1 MGKAGVVPGHGDDV
15 GLADEGTPRFV
26 PSRTLWWADGDPG
39 SHFRSWPPTEDSP
52 AVRWSRRGL
61 GKDADEV
68 RLMTD
73 PAAGLIDNYDSFTY
87 NLAHML
93 LAASSDV
100 EIVRNDEVSADQ
112 VAAFAPAGIVISPGP
127 GAPADAPLTE
137 LPDGPSEFFPEV
149 SGL

>member
-1 MGKAGVVPGHGDDV
+1 
-15 GLADEGTPRFV
+15 
-26 PSRTLWWADGDPG
+26 
-39 SHFRSWPPTEDSP
+39 
-52 AVRWSRRGL
+52 
-61 GKDADEV
+61 
-68 RLMTD
+68 MTD